1 MPLRE
6 WSRSARHPMALF
18 LAVTL
23 VPGIVLG
30 GLGWRLFRADQALE
44 SRRIQARLETA
55 AEAIAAAL
63 DRRLVEYEER
73 LSTLTGAPDHQA
85 KTSASKLGIQAGED
99 ALVVVFDPDGVE
111 AYQGGRLLY
120 YPSLPAGKEPAESL
134 FAAGEAMELQ
144 RNDPAG
150 AAAAFREL
158 ARSLNPGIR
167 AGALLRLARNLRKT
181 GKPEMALTVYSELAG
196 MGTATIRGIPAEL
209 LARQARCSLLEEM
222 ARGSE
227 MNREARTLYSDLQ
240 NGRWMLLRTAYKFHS
255 EEARRRLKP
264 DPGLQGEQVR
274 EGERLALAEGVESL
288 WDVWQGLRK
297 GEGEPSGRR
306 GLWLA
311 GRFVSLLW
319 RSQSDRM
326 AALVMGPR
334 FVEGQGLE
342 RIQPL
347 ALRHGVGVMLSD
359 AEGHAVGTPMRGAR
373 SQQVVRSPAET
384 RLPWT
389 LRVASLDPVAD
400 VAEIAARRRILLAG
414 FAVMAMV
421 ILAGAY
427 FMARAMSRELEAARL
442 KSDFVAAVSHEF
454 RTPLAA
460 MCQIAELFADER
472 VPEAEQRRQYYGLLV
487 RETRRLRRLV
497 ENLLDF
503 ARMEGGAKEYGLE
516 ALDAAAVVQDV
527 VSEFQEEAAAR
538 GYGIELSIEDAGMI
552 VQADGEALRRALWNL
567 LDNAVKYSPDCRTV
581 WVEVARESNQCR
593 ILVRDRGLGVS
604 AEEQKRIFE
613 KFARGPSSK
622 TAGVKGTGI
631 GLSMVD
637 HIVRAHRG
645 KVRLESELG
654 RGSAFVILLPLG

>member
-1 MPLRE
+1 
-6 WSRSARHPMALF
+6 
-18 LAVTL
+18 
-23 VPGIVLG
+23 
-30 GLGWRLFRADQALE
+30 
-44 SRRIQARLETA
+44 
-55 AEAIAAAL
+55 
-63 DRRLVEYEER
+63 
-73 LSTLTGAPDHQA
+73 
-85 KTSASKLGIQAGED
+85 
-99 ALVVVFDPDGVE
+99 
-111 AYQGGRLLY
+111 
-120 YPSLPAGKEPAESL
+120 
-134 FAAGEAMELQ
+134 
-144 RNDPAG
+144 
-150 AAAAFREL
+150 
-158 ARSLNPGIR
+158 
-167 AGALLRLARNLRKT
+167 
-181 GKPEMALTVYSELAG
+181 
-196 MGTATIRGIPAEL
+196 
-209 LARQARCSLLEEM
+209 
-222 ARGSE
+222 
-227 MNREARTLYSDLQ
+227 
-240 NGRWMLLRTAYKFHS
+240 
-255 EEARRRLKP
+255 
-264 DPGLQGEQVR
+264 
-274 EGERLALAEGVESL
+274 
-288 WDVWQGLRK
+288 
-297 GEGEPSGRR
+297 
-306 GLWLA
+306 
-311 GRFVSLLW
+311 
-319 RSQSDRM
+319 M

-347 ALRHGVGVMLSD
+347 ALRHGVGVTLTD

-400 VAEIAARRRILLAG
+400 VADIAARRRILLAG

-503 ARMEGGAKEYGLE
+503 ARMEGGAKEYRLE
-516 ALDAAAVVQDV
+516 ALDAAALVQDV

-538 GYGIELSIEDAGMI
+538 GYGIELSIADAGMI

-581 WVEVARESNQCR
+581 WVEVARENNQCR

-613 KFARGPSSK
+613 KFARGAGSK
-622 TAGVKGTGI
+622 TAAVKGTGI

-645 KVRLESELG
+645 KVRVQSELG
-654 RGSAFVILLPLG
+654 RGSAFVILLPSG